1 MEKEIRLTES
11 EYRLMEIIW
20 EKEPII
26 AVDLAVLCLQKYD
39 WKKSTV
45 YTMLKRMGEKGI
57 LLFEDKVVTAR
68 IKKEQ
73 ADRSES
79 NALLMRAYG
88 GSLPAFFASFLQDR
102 KLTKEEAARLQKLI
116 EDAME

>member
-1 MEKEIRLTES
+1 MEREIKLTES
-11 EYRLMEIIW
+11 EYRLMEIVW
-20 EKEPII
+20 EREPI
-26 AVDLAVLCLQKYD
+26 AATDLAGVCLEKFD

-45 YTMLKRMGEKGI
+45 YTMLKRMGDKGI
-57 LLFEDKVVTAR
+57 LLFEEKMVTSL

-88 GSLPAFFASFLQDR
+88 GSVTDFFAAFLQDR
-102 KLTKEEAARLQKLI
+102 KLTKEEAARIQKMI
-116 EDAME
+116 EDAAK